1 MWFVTFYA
9 TRLMFARFV
18 NMAVSLTICAL
29 WRGSVIIMQF
39 SNLFN
44 LKMSCDKG
52 LFSSCNAISG
62 VGVLFL
68 LFSLKTGLT
77 GKLSLLSS
85 SMISN
90 SVIDVGKV
98 LIIAEM
104 SFSFFNLYV

>member
-1 MWFVTFYA
+1 MHCGGSFDF
-9 TRLMFARFV
+9 R
-18 NMAVSLTICAL
+18 
-29 WRGSVIIMQF
+29 RGSVIIMQF
-39 SNLFN
+39 SNLFS

-52 LFSSCNAISG
+52 LFFNCNAISG

-68 LFSLKTGLT
+68 LFSLKTDLT

-85 SMISN
+85 SITSN
-90 SVIDVGKV
+90 SVIDVGKF